1 MNKILLKRIICEKDL
16 FVPSIFTVKQFEAIK
31 KYLSKIN
38 MSNSEKKSLYT
49 SIAKKVKALEFLYD
63 EKKDFF
69 IRGNVIS
76 SRIDEAKRIIS
87 SFKNEKVFVGGSFL
101 FSDTYNDID
110 VFIIRNKGYKEEFK
124 DNLHII
130 YLTEKK
136 LSDAIFQSVAKVSVS
151 NFNNSRSVTLKKP
164 FLYELMSLY
173 HESYIQIKEHD
184 KKREA
189 VRDLVF
195 FHEYFVNKNVIS
207 PEQLKKIVFE
217 LEIFE
222 IDKYFIDVCNCLFSK
237 KYLYVEVLNYL
248 KSLSNA
254 INSESNVSH
263 LVHYKTVYEGLI
275 HG

>member
-1 MNKILLKRIICEKDL
+1 MNKILLKKIVCEKDL

-31 KYLSKIN
+31 KYLIKSN

-69 IRGNVIS
+69 IRGNIIS
-76 SRIDEAKRIIS
+76 SRIDEAKNIIS

-101 FSDTYNDID
+101 FSVIYNDID
-110 VFIIRNKGYKEEFK
+110 IFIIINKGYKEEFK

-136 LSDAIFQSVAKVSVS
+136 LSDAIFQSVAKISVS
-151 NFNNSRSVTLKKP
+151 NFNNLRSVNLKKP

-173 HESYIQIKEHD
+173 HESYIQIKERD
-184 KKREA
+184 KKRDA

-195 FHEYFVNKNVIS
+195 FHEYFVNKNLIS
-207 PEQLKKIVFE
+207 PEKLKKIVFKVKMA
-217 LEIFE
+217 E
-222 IDKYFIDVCNCLFSK
+222 IDKYFIDICNCLFSK
-237 KYLYVEVLNYL
+237 KYLYVEILNYL

-254 INSESNVSH
+254 IKSEGNVSH
-263 LVHYKTVYEGLI
+263 LIHYKNVYEGLI